1 MYDRSDQINIRKK
14 IFQHC
19 QYKCNPFN
27 LQIARGE
34 RYLNPGNMDMKL
46 IEIGIELGNITLEH
60 AKIEYG
66 IYVVIKQG
74 IS

>member
-1 MYDRSDQINIRKK
+1 
-14 IFQHC
+14 
-19 QYKCNPFN
+19 
-27 LQIARGE
+27 
-34 RYLNPGNMDMKL
+34 MDMKL